1 MLRFGAQKQ
10 GVFVMGWK
18 QEYHALIEE
27 AVAKAG
33 SAVALAKAT
42 GISRQAI
49 GKWLAKQSGPTA
61 TNLAKIMQYMGVQPV
76 QVGQERV
83 EAVSF
88 GSIEWD
94 GVEMPSSSDYAAVP
108 ILRDPDAIDGD
119 SLLTPK
125 SNIASWALPLAD
137 SKTVRNRPH
146 TIALMITD
154 TSMSPLL
161 DPGDIVYVDRADVAV
176 QGHGEIFLV
185 RDARTG
191 SVCIR
196 RVTEYEEDGELYLLF
211 TADNPRIAPRHFSVK
226 KHFGGNRRAAV
237 LGRAVTARV
246 DLTNL

>member
-1 MLRFGAQKQ
+1 MS
-10 GVFVMGWK
+10 WK

-33 SAVALAKAT
+33 SVVALAKAT
-42 GISRQAI
+42 GIARQTI
-49 GKWLAKQSGPTA
+49 SKWLAKQSGPTA
-61 TNLAKIMQYMGVQPV
+61 SNLAKVMQYIGVHPV
-76 QVGQERV
+76 QVGQEQV
-83 EAVSF
+83 ETVSF
-88 GSIEWD
+88 AAVEWD
-94 GVEMPSSSDYAAVP
+94 GVEMPSPDDYKAVP
-108 ILRDPDAIDGD
+108 ILRNPDEIDGD
-119 SLLTPK
+119 SLLTPR

-146 TIALMITD
+146 TIAVMVTD

-161 DPGDIVYVDRADVAV
+161 DPGDIAYIDRADVAV

-196 RVTEYEEDGELYLLF
+196 RVTEYEEDGDLFVLY
-211 TADNPRIAPRHFSVK
+211 TADNTKIPPRHFSIK
-226 KHFGGNRRAAV
+226 KHFGGNRRQAI

-246 DLTNL
+246 DLLNL

>member
-1 MLRFGAQKQ
+1 
-10 GVFVMGWK
+10 MGWK
-18 QEYHALIEE
+18 SEYHPLIEE

-33 SAVALAKAT
+33 NVLALARET
-42 GISRQAI
+42 GIARQTI
-49 GKWLAKQSGPTA
+49 SKWLAKKGAPSA
-61 TNLAKIMQYMGVQPV
+61 ANLVKITSYLGVHPV
-76 QVGQERV
+76 QVGQEQV
-83 EAVSF
+83 ETVSF
-88 GSIEWD
+88 AAVEWD
-94 GVEMPSSSDYAAVP
+94 GVEMPSPDDYKAVP
-108 ILRDPDAIDGD
+108 ILHDPSAIDGD
-119 SLLTPK
+119 SLLTPRE
-125 SNIASWALPLAD
+125 NISGWALPLAD
-137 SKTVRNRPH
+137 SKSVAGRPH
-146 TIALMITD
+146 TIAIMITD